1 MTVTPRPVDPYTL
14 DILRRFWRANHRMPT
29 YSELTRLF
37 GYSSKNAAFR
47 LAKKLID
54 EGYVEKDEQG
64 RLMPKGERLGV
75 PLLGYVQAGFP
86 SPAEE
91 ELIDTLSLDE
101 YLIENPQAS
110 FMLKVSG
117 DSMIDAGIHEG
128 DIVIVERG
136 RNPKNGDMV
145 LANVDNDWTLKHYR
159 KRGKDIELV
168 PANKN
173 YPVIRPQGELILG
186 GVVKSM
192 IRKYY

>member
-1 MTVTPRPVDPYTL
+1 MTVTPRPIDPYTL
-14 DILRRFWRANHRMPT
+14 DILRRFWRANHRMPS

-54 EGYVEKDEQG
+54 EGYVEKDEKG
-64 RLMPKGERLGV
+64 RLTPKGERLGV

-101 YLIENPQAS
+101 YLIENPDAS

-128 DIVIVERG
+128 DIIIVERG
-136 RNPKNGDMV
+136 RRPKNGDVV
-145 LANVDNDWTLKHYR
+145 LACVDDEWTLKTYR
-159 KRGKDIELV
+159 KKGKSIELI

-173 YPVIRPQGELILG
+173 YPVIRPKGELSLG
-186 GVVKSM
+186 GIVKSL
-192 IRKYY
+192 IRRY